1 MNPKKA
7 TRSDWKIQ
15 PMPELKTQLQ
25 VEEIFTKEEY
35 KYLTWGFIPVS
46 MDDKWFF
53 FLENDWLYIH
63 RSWTGFCIFEVRLE
77 KVCNDYKVAEA
88 WVNDDP
94 KQRYDKFLLVQTDIL
109 IRYNREK
116 VYCFGRVII
125 AFFIC
130 IFFNDTSIKNKKIL
144 QPIYIVFELNFLCS
158 FYLTA
163 FNDWDFYRDLY
174 DFIDYYNIGIKW
186 EHPNL

>member
-35 KYLTWGFIPVS
+35 EYLTWGFIPVS

-77 KVCNDYKVAEA
+77 RFLDGYEIAEA
-88 WVNDDP
+88 WVNEDP
-94 KQRYDKFLLVQTDIL
+94 EQRYDKFILMWIDIL
-109 IRYNREK
+109 IKQNQEK
-116 VYCFGRVII
+116 DYCCSRVII

-130 IFFNDTSIKNKKIL
+130 IFLKEVSANINIL
-144 QPIYIVFELNFLCS
+144 INSDFLFFYINFICYLVSNGKLNYWRFHG
-158 FYLTA
+158 
-163 FNDWDFYRDLY
+163 DLY
-174 DFIDYYNIGIKW
+174 DFIDYYKMK
-186 EHPNL
+186 

>member
-1 MNPKKA
+1 MNPKIA

-25 VEEIFTKEEY
+25 VEEIFTQEEY

-77 KVCNDYKVAEA
+77 RFLDGYEIAEA
-88 WVNDDP
+88 WVNEDP
-94 KQRYDKFLLVQTDIL
+94 EQRYDKFIL
-109 IRYNREK
+109 MWIDFLIKQNQEK
-116 VYCFGRVII
+116 DYCCVRVII
-125 AFFIC
+125 AFFIL
-130 IFFNDTSIKNKKIL
+130 IYFPDILVSFNKNNQQNRFMFKM
-144 QPIYIVFELNFLCS
+144 NFLYHLFS
-158 FYLTA
+158 N
-163 FNDWDFYRDLY
+163 FNFNHWGFHHDIY
-174 DFIDYYNIGIKW
+174 DFVDNYYCKLV
-186 EHPNL
+186 E